1 MQKRKENKMPESFH
15 FNISMI
21 SRGKGKSAVAS
32 SAYLAREKITN
43 EWDGITHDYQN
54 KKDLIYKEIFLPKH
68 AKEEFKDRKILWNSV
83 ELHEKAINAQ
93 LARNFIIELPKELS
107 LEENKKLISEFI
119 LDNFVKKGMIAD
131 LAIHD
136 ESQEGNQNIHAHI
149 MTTVRPLNEDGSWGL
164 KSKKEYVFD
173 ENGKPVFTKSGRQ
186 KTRKIELTDWNNRLN
201 AELWRSNFANLC
213 NRYLK
218 ENNLQKRV
226 DHRSYKRQGRDE
238 IPTIHMGPSASALER
253 KGIPTEKGDINR
265 EIRKHNNLVKEIKA
279 RLVEINSWL
288 GNLITALQERY
299 DHYKQEKKEELENK
313 AELFNLY
320 EYISIYHEIQG
331 EKCKHLNP
339 YASNKKL
346 GADLK
351 RFSKARIYLQD
362 NNLETIVDL
371 QEKIVELQSQNRK
384 TSRAIKAK
392 TIRIDNLNKYLV
404 YADVIKEN
412 KPIFDNWKGK
422 KIFKESYFKQ
432 HQASIEKYQRERAY
446 LEKQTGSSV
455 VRVKEWTKE
464 LNLLE
469 ADIERLIQ
477 EKGNIKKEFEQINH
491 IKYAVKTVNE
501 DYGID
506 LSIEI
511 DKAIKRGEKPSII
524 NQIKNFQKQQE
535 KDEQYRQK
543 AKEKY
548 QGGIDT
554 ER

>member
-1 MQKRKENKMPESFH
+1 
-15 FNISMI
+15 MI

-54 KKDLIYKEIFLPKH
+54 KKDLIHKEIFLPEH
-68 AKEEFKDRKILWNSV
+68 AKEKFKDRKILWNSV

-107 LEENKKLISEFI
+107 LEENKKLIREFI

-173 ENGKPVFTKSGRQ
+173 EDGEPVLTKSGRQ
-186 KTRKIELTDWNNRLN
+186 KTRKIELTDWNNRSN

-213 NRYLK
+213 NRYLQ

-238 IPTIHMGPSASALER
+238 IPTIHMGPSASALES

-265 EIRKHNNLVKEIKA
+265 EIRKHNNIVKEIKA

-331 EKCKHLNP
+331 EKGKLLNS

-371 QEKIVELQSQNRK
+371 QEKIVELQSQNSK
-384 TSRAIKAK
+384 TSRAIKDK

-432 HQASIEKYQRERAY
+432 HQASIEKYQRARAY

-464 LNLLE
+464 LNLLK

-477 EKGNIKKEFEQINH
+477 EKGNIKKEFEQIKH

-511 DKAIKRGEKPSII
+511 DKAIKRGENPSII